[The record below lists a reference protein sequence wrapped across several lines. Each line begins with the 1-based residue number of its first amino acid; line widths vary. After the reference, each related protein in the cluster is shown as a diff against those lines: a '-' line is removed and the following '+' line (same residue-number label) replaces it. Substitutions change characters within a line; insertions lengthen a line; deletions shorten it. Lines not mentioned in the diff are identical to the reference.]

1 MSRRPT
7 MPSVSWSTGTVKKE
21 EEVKEEEEKE
31 ENKEEKKKESV
42 HATIEDY
49 HAFKLNLDA
58 VQKPEEKK
66 EVIPEANRHRSG
78 MSLAEYRKRYGSSV
92 C

>member
-21 EEVKEEEEKE
+21 EEVKEEEK
-31 ENKEEKKKESV
+31 KEEKKKESA

>member
-21 EEVKEEEEKE
+21 EEEEKE
-31 ENKEEKKKESV
+31 EKEEKKEEKKKESTR
-42 HATIEDY
+42 ATIEDY
-49 HAFKLNLDA
+49 HAFKLDLENTK
-58 VQKPEEKK
+58 KPEEKK

-78 MSLAEYRKRYGSSV
+78 MSLAEYRKRYGWSV
-92 C
+92 

>member
-21 EEVKEEEEKE
+21 EAVKVEEKKE
-31 ENKEEKKKESV
+31 DKKEEKKESA